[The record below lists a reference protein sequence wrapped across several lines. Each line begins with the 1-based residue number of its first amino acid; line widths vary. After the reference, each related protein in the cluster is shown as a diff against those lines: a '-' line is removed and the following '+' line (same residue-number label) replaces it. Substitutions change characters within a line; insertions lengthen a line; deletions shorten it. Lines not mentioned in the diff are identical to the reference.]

1 MQLLSATFLLISFL
15 VIEVAIGEY
24 GISVDKLTA
33 AVESIWSKETPVTP
47 KPIKD
52 SIEGNILLKVEE
64 KRKKKTKM
72 TQTFFKC

>member
-52 SIEGNILLKVEE
+52 SIEGNILLKVE
-64 KRKKKTKM
+64 KKKKKKLKNDANI
-72 TQTFFKC
+72 F